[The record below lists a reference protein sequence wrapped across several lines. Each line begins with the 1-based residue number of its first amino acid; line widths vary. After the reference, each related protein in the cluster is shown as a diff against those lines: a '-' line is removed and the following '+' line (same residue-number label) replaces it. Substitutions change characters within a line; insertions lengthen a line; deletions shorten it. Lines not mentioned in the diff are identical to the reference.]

1 MRDFL
6 PVLVLYVFGVLLP
19 LACAPAVKSALD
31 VIGPIAADALSALI
45 SERFGSETDEATA
58 GCFELP
64 ADFEDEDGYVY
75 ILCRAKPVSE

>member
-1 MRDFL
+1 MRETAAVWLIVAF
-6 PVLVLYVFGVLLP
+6 VVM
-19 LACAPAVKSALD
+19 ACGSPAAKSALD

-45 SERFGSETDEATA
+45 KDHYGSETDESSA

-64 ADFEDEDGYVY
+64 ADFEDEAGYVY